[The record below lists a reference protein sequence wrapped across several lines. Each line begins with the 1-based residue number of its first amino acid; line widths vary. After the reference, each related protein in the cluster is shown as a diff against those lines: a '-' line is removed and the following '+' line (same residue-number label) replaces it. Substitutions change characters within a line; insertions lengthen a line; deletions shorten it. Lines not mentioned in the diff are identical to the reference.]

1 MNFATLS
8 RMIENLIR
16 LGKIEE
22 IDLSGK
28 TCRVR
33 TGELLTNWLPWITAR
48 AGTTRTWNPPTVGE
62 QVLVFSP
69 SGELGA
75 GIVLTGL
82 FSTDNPAPSESAA
95 EHIIDYPD
103 GARIAYNHATHAL
116 SATGIQTAL
125 VQASQS
131 VTADTPLF
139 HCTGDATVAGS
150 LTVDGLLTYKGG
162 MAGSGGGTG
171 GDAVIE
177 GDVVIGGISYLGHE
191 HPDAQGGTTGAPQ

>member
-28 TCRVR
+28 CCRVR
-33 TGELLTNWLPWITAR
+33 TGKLLTNWLPWLTLR

-62 QVLVFSP
+62 QVMVLSP

-82 FSTDNPAPSESAA
+82 FSTDNPAPSDSAA
-95 EHIIDYPD
+95 EHITDYPD

-116 SATGIQTAL
+116 TATGIQTAL
-125 VQASQS
+125 VQASTQVTIDCPS
-131 VTADTPLF
+131 VHF
-139 HCTGDATVAGS
+139 TGDIA
-150 LTVDGLLTYKGG
+150 VD
-162 MAGSGGGTG
+162 
-171 GDAVIE
+171 GDAVI
-177 GDVVIGGISYLGHE
+177 DGISFLGHV
-191 HPDAQGGTTGAPQ
+191 HPDPQGDSTGAPQ